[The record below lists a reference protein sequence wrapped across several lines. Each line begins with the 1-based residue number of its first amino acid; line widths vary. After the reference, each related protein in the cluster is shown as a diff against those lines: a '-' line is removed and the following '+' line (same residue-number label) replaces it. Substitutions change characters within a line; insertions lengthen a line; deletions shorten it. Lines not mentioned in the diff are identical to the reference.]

1 MGRAWGR
8 RKDSKLP
15 ILEDIV
21 VGLDTPYLMAGK
33 DLESGPGGAGFVQ
46 VIRRVCGHV
55 YRSVFAVAVKHIAV
69 KR

>member
-33 DLESGPGGAGFVQ
+33 DLESGPGGAGFVCKSLE
-46 VIRRVCGHV
+46 V
-55 YRSVFAVAVKHIAV
+55 SVDMCTEVLVLWL
-69 KR
+69 